1 MRARIQVLTE
11 IEIKELTFTYENR
24 NVPALDNVNAVVQK
38 GEFVLLAGQS
48 GCGKSTLIKCINGLI
63 PHRYVGN
70 YVGGVQ
76 VEGNPVA
83 GTNLLKLGLTV
94 GTVMQEVEKQVVSSI
109 VEDEIAFGPSNL
121 ALPRDEIE
129 KRVQEAVAALGLEA
143 LRKRFTFAISGGQR
157 QKVAIADIL
166 SMEPPIVMFDEPLAN
181 LDSVGVTL
189 MQDTFRNMAKSGK
202 TILVAEHR
210 TEEVL
215 KAGPTRVMVMEKGR
229 IVADSP
235 GPEVLA
241 EFADIL
247 KVPAEYFVRG
257 RRSYQSP
264 TRGLISGSPGDVL
277 VECRDLVV
285 EYSTG
290 VRAIDGV
297 SFQIRQGER
306 IALLGNNGAG
316 KSTLAL
322 AMTGILKPTSG
333 AILVKGRDSKELGV
347 SDIARTMAVV
357 FQSPFVM
364 LFSKTV
370 KEELMFGP
378 KNIGMSSEEMLNIV
392 PRAAKECGIEHL
404 LDGSPFATSF
414 GEKKRVCVGAVLTM
428 GPDCVILD
436 EPTAGQDYA
445 NCTHFMN
452 FISSIQIAKSFI
464 VITHDPDLAIDYT
477 DRAIVM
483 HEGRVLAD
491 GPTRKVLADEKV
503 LTEAAIRETSMMAL
517 GKKYTGGGSVLTS
530 EELMR
535 TASRGP
541 QTPSE
546 RLNRI

>member
-1 MRARIQVLTE
+1 LSA
-11 IEIKELTFTYENR
+11 IEIKDLTFTYENR
-24 NVPALDNVNAVVQK
+24 NAPAVDHVNVAVQK

-48 GCGKSTLIKCINGLI
+48 GCGKSTLIKCVNGLI

-70 YVGGVQ
+70 YVGVVQ
-76 VEGNPVA
+76 VEGNPVT

-94 GTVMQEVEKQVVSSI
+94 GTVMQEVEKQVVSPI

-121 ALPRDEIE
+121 ALPRGEIE
-129 KRVQEAVAALGLEA
+129 ERVREATNALGLEA
-143 LRKRFTFAISGGQR
+143 LRKRFTFALSGGQR

-166 SMEPPIVMFDEPLAN
+166 TMEPSIIMFDEPLAN
-181 LDSVGVTL
+181 LDSVGVAL
-189 MQDTFRNMAKSGK
+189 MQDTFRNMAKAGK

-215 KAGPTRVMVMEKGR
+215 RAGPSRVIVMEKGR
-229 IVADSP
+229 IVADSSSP
-235 GPEVLA
+235 DVLV
-241 EFADIL
+241 EFADVL

-257 RRSYQSP
+257 RRTSSSP
-264 TRGLISGSPGDVL
+264 TPMQTSDSPGDVL

-290 VRAIDGV
+290 AKALDGV
-297 SFQIRQGER
+297 SLQIRQGER

-333 AILVKGRDSKELGV
+333 TILVKGRDSKELRV

-364 LFSKTV
+364 LFSRTV
-370 KEELMFGP
+370 REELMFGP
-378 KNIGMSSEEMLNIV
+378 KNIGMSAGEMLSVV

-414 GEKKRVCVGAVLTM
+414 GEKKRVCVGAVLAM

-452 FISSIQIAKSFI
+452 FINSIQSAKSFI

-491 GPTRKVLADEKV
+491 GPTRRVLADEKV
-503 LTEAAIRETSMMAL
+503 LREAAIRETSMMTMS
-517 GKKYTGGGSVLTS
+517 KKYTGGGSVLTS
-530 EELMR
+530 GELMR
-535 TASRGP
+535 SASG
-541 QTPSE
+541 
-546 RLNRI
+546 RIADP